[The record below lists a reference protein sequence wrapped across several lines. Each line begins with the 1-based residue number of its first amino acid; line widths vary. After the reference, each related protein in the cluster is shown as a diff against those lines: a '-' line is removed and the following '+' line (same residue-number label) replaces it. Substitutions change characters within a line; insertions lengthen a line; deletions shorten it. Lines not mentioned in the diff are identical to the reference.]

1 MADPVANT
9 TKSRN
14 NWAVVGMCLAFV
26 GGMAAM
32 SYAAV
37 PLYKL
42 YCQISG
48 DQGTTQ
54 RVDQASNVI
63 LDKTIKIRFDS
74 NVSGGLQWKFAP
86 DNREITLKIG
96 ETTKVFFRVKN
107 LANRVTYGQATY
119 NVTPLIAGAYFN
131 KIECF
136 CFNETKLEPNQEA
149 EMPVVFYVDPSIVDA
164 VETKNL
170 STITLS
176 YTFYPHEKDKPVADA
191 SGKIDADK
199 KKL

>member
-1 MADPVANT
+1 MAEL
-9 TKSRN
+9 KSAKVNERN
-14 NWAVVGMCLAFV
+14 NWFVVGMCVAFV
-26 GGMAAM
+26 GGMTAM

-42 YCQISG
+42 YCQITG

-54 RVDQASNVI
+54 RVDQASDVI
-63 LDKTIKIRFDS
+63 LDKTIKVRFDS
-74 NVSGGLQWKFAP
+74 NVGGGLQWQFAP
-86 DNREITLKIG
+86 DDREITLKIG

-107 LANRVTYGQATY
+107 VANRVTYGQATY
-119 NVTPLIAGAYFN
+119 NVTPMIAGAYFN
-131 KIECF
+131 KIQCF
-136 CFNETKLEPNQEA
+136 CFNETKLEPNQEV

-176 YTFYPHEKDKPVADA
+176 YTFYPHEKDKPVADV
-191 SGKIDADK
+191 SGKPDTDK